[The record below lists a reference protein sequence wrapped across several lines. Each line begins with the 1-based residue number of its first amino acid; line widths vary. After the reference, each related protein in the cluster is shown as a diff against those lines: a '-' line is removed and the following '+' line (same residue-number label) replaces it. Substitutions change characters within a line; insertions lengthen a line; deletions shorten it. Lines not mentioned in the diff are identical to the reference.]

1 MRKLTGLAFCLYGE
15 KFGVGNFR
23 EILIVLRS
31 ELMFSQLTCG
41 SQGNNLFEF
50 SKVGSRSM
58 LLCGLAIFLIGSPQ
72 LARASEQSNPEVF
85 ETERG
90 EENLR
95 SSLAPFEYVLIPDKN
110 LSDSIRLGFAQVP
123 SAQAEN
129 IGIKQI
135 SMSTNPNF
143 LSNALALPPWISIDF
158 SALSQNNG
166 TAAGTKVPL
175 FTSSNLFN
183 LGVKIAPFPR
193 GDSPLD
199 AADIGSGSDN
209 FGIGKILSNSSIY
222 ALFTQRMGQIL
233 SSEIPNILNTQ
244 WNFGN
249 APIGRLNI
257 LALQYENKKDFLSL
271 VKVGKLMQAAD
282 FTVNPVQ
289 CYFSNFGLCGWAQGT
304 PSMIQIP
311 GNPFNSYGAVFR
323 IGREG
328 SPSLKYGIYQVNPG
342 SFNPIYHGLDFRLS
356 GNIGYAQFLQLNL
369 PLPSSDKIAARSNP
383 GGSVSRVERDAAEM
397 NAEYMSI
404 LPKPELQLG
413 GWLGSGSF
421 TGISDLNSYS
431 QNNGIYGILSLPINP
446 RGLGMDAR
454 FFVSG
459 GYGFN
464 PQVQTVNAGGSAGLV
479 LAGPIKSRP
488 FDTLSLGWS
497 FAKFSEYSSGYYPL
511 GTEQSLELNYQYFLT
526 KRLSL
531 MPNVQL
537 ILNPSGYASEGSVLV
552 LGLQSQ
558 FRL

>member
-1 MRKLTGLAFCLYGE
+1 MRELSRLAGFL
-15 KFGVGNFR
+15 FGKNSGVDNFDKQF
-23 EILIVLRS
+23 IIVRANLLR
-31 ELMFSQLTCG
+31 FSRVSPG
-41 SQGNNLFEF
+41 FLFF
-50 SKVGSRSM
+50 
-58 LLCGLAIFLIGSPQ
+58 CGLWICLIGLP
-72 LARASEQSNPEVF
+72 RPASAHEQNNYQNVE
-85 ETERG
+85 G
-90 EENLR
+90 EPGDGYLR
-95 SSLAPFEYVLIPDKN
+95 SSFAPVQNELIFDRN
-110 LSDSIRLGFAQVP
+110 FADSIRLVSAQT
-123 SAQAEN
+123 SLAQAEN

-143 LSNALALPPWISIDF
+143 ISNALALPPWISIDF

-166 TAAGTKVPL
+166 TVTGTKSSQ

-183 LGVKIAPFPR
+183 LGIKIAPFYS
-193 GDSPLD
+193 GNSLVEPL
-199 AADIGSGSDN
+199 ANGPGSVD
-209 FGIGKILSNSSIY
+209 FAMAKILKNSSIY
-222 ALFTQRMGQIL
+222 ALFTQRIGQIL
-233 SSEIPNILNTQ
+233 SNEIPNILNTQ

-257 LALQYENKKDFLSL
+257 LALQYESKKDFLSL

-304 PSMIQIP
+304 PYMIQIP
-311 GNPFNSYGAVFR
+311 GNPFNSYGAVFK
-323 IGREG
+323 IGHEG
-328 SPSLKYGIYQVNPG
+328 HPSLKYGIYQINPS
-342 SFNPIYHGLDFRLS
+342 SFNPIYHGLDFRFS
-356 GNIGYAQFLQLNL
+356 GNIGYAQFLQLNI
-369 PLPSSDKIAARSNP
+369 PLPSSDKIAASSSPN
-383 GGSVSRVERDAAEM
+383 GAVFRVERDAAEM
-397 NAEYMSI
+397 NAEYMTI

-413 GWLGSGSF
+413 GWLGAGSF
-421 TGISDLNSYS
+421 PGISDSNIYG

-446 RGLGMDAR
+446 HGLGMDAR

-459 GYGFN
+459 GYGFS
-464 PQVQTVNAGGSAGLV
+464 PKVQTVNAGGSAGFV

-511 GTEQSLELNYQYFLT
+511 GTEQSLELNYQYFVT

-537 ILNPSGYASEGSVLV
+537 ILNPSGYASGGSVLV